1 MPRKWATHLFFG
13 GGIFF
18 GLQVRI
24 LAFLNLASW
33 SRKDY
38 ATDHICYV
46 RFGSVHHHAKVWVN
60 GDYVGE
66 HSGGHLPFEFE
77 VDLASMADREQG
89 SSWITVAVNN
99 TLTDSTLP
107 QGKVHIRIDTN
118 RFRIVA
124 IYVACLLAVSDQ
136 SPVNIDTT
144 ALFAF
149 CVWILDGLRDW

>member
-1 MPRKWATHLFFG
+1 MPRKWAFFG
-13 GGIFF
+13 GWGDFF
-18 GLQVRI
+18 GWQLRI

-118 RFRIVA
+118 RFRTVA
-124 IYVACLLAVSDQ
+124 I
-136 SPVNIDTT
+136 
-144 ALFAF
+144 
-149 CVWILDGLRDW
+149 